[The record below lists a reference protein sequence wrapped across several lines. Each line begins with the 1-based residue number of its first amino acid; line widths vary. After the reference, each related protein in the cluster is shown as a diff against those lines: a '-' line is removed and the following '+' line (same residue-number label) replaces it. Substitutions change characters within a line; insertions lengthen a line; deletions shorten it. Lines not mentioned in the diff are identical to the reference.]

1 MIQILGS
8 CGGNKTNKRCM
19 SVRPW
24 FGRSASLDSFA
35 RSSSNS
41 LRLRAICSSSSFLQ
55 AENESPGGTLVSI
68 SSSSAI
74 FLFSSFLAG
83 VAWPSLISLRLRCTV
98 TAVPKAPTTAEVM
111 NLASKMTPLPQFQ
124 TNEETRVGSDIFHR
138 NAAQKTLEPHGES
151 GRVELRCRFLPY
163 TLVTEVVNPL
173 HEIGSFVILLLLG
186 ARRPA
191 GRPARYRQCH
201 DGGSRKCCED
211 RRKRRLRRIGQGHS

>member
-1 MIQILGS
+1 MIQMLGS

-55 AENESPGGTLVSI
+55 AENESPGGTLASI

-83 VAWPSLISLRLRCTV
+83 VERPALISLRLRCTV

-111 NLASKMTPLPQFQ
+111 NLASKTTPLPQFQ
-124 TNEETRVGSDIFHR
+124 KNEETRVGSDIFHR
-138 NAAQKTLEPHGES
+138 NAARKSLEPHGES
-151 GRVELRCRFLPY
+151 GPIKLRGRFPSY
-163 TLVTEVVNPL
+163 TLVTELVNPL
-173 HEIGSFVILLLLG
+173 QEIGGVVILLLLG
-186 ARRPA
+186 ARMD
-191 GRPARYRQCH
+191 C
-201 DGGSRKCCED
+201 SV
-211 RRKRRLRRIGQGHS
+211 

>member
-1 MIQILGS
+1 MIQMLGS

-24 FGRSASLDSFA
+24 FGRPASLDSFA

-55 AENESPGGTLVSI
+55 AENESPGGNLASI

-74 FLFSSFLAG
+74 FLFSIFLAG

-124 TNEETRVGSDIFHR
+124 TNEETRVGSDIFH
-138 NAAQKTLEPHGES
+138 QKTSEPHGES

-173 HEIGSFVILLLLG
+173 
-186 ARRPA
+186 
-191 GRPARYRQCH
+191 
-201 DGGSRKCCED
+201 
-211 RRKRRLRRIGQGHS
+211 